1 MRIERLEVAGVRNLS
16 SVGIECAPGLN
27 AFIGENGAGKTS
39 ILEAIHILGRGRSFR
54 SAAIGPVIQ
63 HGLDRATIRARLA
76 DEVRGDVSIGVVRHR
91 SDRSEIHI
99 NGRPE
104 RQLSAVARLLP
115 MQLLLPN
122 SSELIFGPPKERRQ
136 FVDWGMFHVEPNY
149 IDHLRAY
156 QQALEQRNA
165 LLKSM
170 AAGGEDGPEIHAW
183 TEQLAKYAEL
193 VDAARR
199 RYVERLIPAIS
210 ARLERLSPG
219 LAISITYRP
228 GWRDDATFEV
238 CLRESRDRD
247 VKFGLTHCGP
257 HRADLKVSVGSAP
270 ALTTLSRG
278 QGKVVASACRL
289 AQAAVTRELS
299 GRNSV
304 FLIDDVGAELDAR
317 HNANFFDAL
326 EAMDS
331 QVFAT
336 ATNEQVLA
344 SSFVGRSRRL
354 FHVERGSCR
363 PLDTEG

>member
-1 MRIERLEVAGVRNLS
+1 MRIDRLEIAGIRNLAS
-16 SVGIECAPGLN
+16 LAFECSPGFN
-27 AFIGENGAGKTS
+27 AFVGENGAGKTA

-63 HGLDRATIRARLA
+63 HGVEHATIRARLA
-76 DEVRGDVSIGVVRHR
+76 DEVRGAISIAVVRHR
-91 SDRSEIHI
+91 SDRTEIHI
-99 NGRPE
+99 DGRAE

-115 MQLLLPN
+115 IQLFLPN

-136 FVDWGMFHVEPNY
+136 FLDWGMFHVEPNY

-156 QQALEQRNA
+156 QQGLEQRNA
-165 LLKSM
+165 LLRSL
-170 AAGGEDGPEIHAW
+170 ASSEDSREMNAW
-183 TEQLAKYAEL
+183 TDQLKRYAEL

-199 RYVERLIPAIS
+199 RYVARLTPAILERLDQ
-210 ARLERLSPG
+210 LSPG
-219 LAISITYRP
+219 LSISVTYRP
-228 GWRDDATFEV
+228 GWRDDATLEV
-238 CLRESRDRD
+238 CLRESWERD

-257 HRADLKVSVGSAP
+257 HRADLKISIGSTP

-278 QGKVVASACRL
+278 QGKIVASAFRL
-289 AQAAVTRELS
+289 AQAAVTQELS

-317 HNANFFDAL
+317 HNFNFFGAL

-336 ATNEQVLA
+336 ATSELALA
-344 SSFVGRSRRL
+344 SSFTEGARRL
-354 FHVERGSCR
+354 FHVEQGSCR
-363 PLDTEG
+363 PFGTEG